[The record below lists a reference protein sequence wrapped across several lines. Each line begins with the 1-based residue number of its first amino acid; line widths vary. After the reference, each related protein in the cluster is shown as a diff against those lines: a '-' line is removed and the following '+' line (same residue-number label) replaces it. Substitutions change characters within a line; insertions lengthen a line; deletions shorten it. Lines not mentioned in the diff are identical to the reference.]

1 VATSARPRKT
11 QPAKLASVD
20 TSDLEPRRPAQSG
33 PIVVGQSPV
42 EMAPVFVLDDVT
54 YSIPAKL
61 NPLLTMRHQELIK
74 KDGPLEATQWLL
86 RRLFGQPV
94 IDALE
99 ESPHV
104 SAEDV
109 VAICEKVSSILYP
122 PSENAAATT
131 GN

>member
-1 VATSARPRKT
+1 MAGTTRPRKT
-11 QPAKLASVD
+11 QPKLAQVV
-20 TSDLEPRRPAQSG
+20 TSDLEPRQAG
-33 PIVVGQSPV
+33 PIVVGQTPV
-42 EMAPVFVLDDVT
+42 EMAAVFVLDDVT

-61 NPLLTMRHQELIK
+61 NPLLSMRHQEIIK
-74 KDGPLEATQWLL
+74 KEGPLEATQWLL

-104 SAEDV
+104 TADDV
-109 VAICEKVSSILYP
+109 VAICSRVSEILYP

>member
-1 VATSARPRKT
+1 MAGTTRPRKT

-20 TSDLEPRRPAQSG
+20 TSDLEPRRAPAG
-33 PIVVGQSPV
+33 PIVVGQAPV

-61 NPLLTMRHQELIK
+61 NPLLSMRHQEIIK
-74 KDGPLEATQWLL
+74 KEGPLEATQWLL

-104 SAEDV
+104 TQEDV
-109 VAICEKVSSILYP
+109 VAICSKVSGILYP